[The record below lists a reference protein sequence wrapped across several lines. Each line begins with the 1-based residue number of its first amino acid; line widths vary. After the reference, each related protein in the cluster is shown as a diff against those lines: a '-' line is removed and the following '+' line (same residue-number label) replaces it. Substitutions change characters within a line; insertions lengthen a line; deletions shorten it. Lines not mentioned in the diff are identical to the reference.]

1 MPFPSRQ
8 LGATARS
15 ESAPSPTC
23 PTCRRLRAEEREA
36 AGRGDHSRA
45 TDCRVLI
52 ARHPHAGAVA

>member
-1 MPFPSRQ
+1 MPVPSRQ

-15 ESAPSPTC
+15 ESAPPSAC

-36 AGRGDHSRA
+36 VARGDHSRA

-52 ARHPHAGAVA
+52 ARHPHEGAAR